1 MKISGLLL
9 SVSILFGA
17 VSSFAGNITYEA
29 TSYTVYPTPTYPNLD
44 LNNINK
50 VKLTSNGELSPSD
63 TKLLKAEFD
72 FPNANKIIATNFK
85 KIGDT
90 YRSIV
95 KNAWIY
101 KEVIVDITPRSDLR
115 PQGEFTANIYV
126 REESSNLNNMNNTP
140 GILIYEYNGLMI
152 DKAYNPIAD
161 STSVIIDGK
170 RAYIKLHQRF
180 AINERGSRQG
190 FLTTINWLGHGEFD
204 LIIPGGNNSDT
215 AIAFLTETITSGS
228 DERVL
233 YSIQY
238 KDSQGNIHET
248 GQDLLDNL
256 FGL

>member
-9 SVSILFGA
+9 SISMLFGA
-17 VSSFAGNITYEA
+17 ASSFGGNITYEGD
-29 TSYTVYPTPTYPNLD
+29 SYTAYPTPTYPNLD
-44 LNNINK
+44 LNSISK
-50 VKLTSNGELSPSD
+50 VKLTSNGEFSPLS
-63 TKLLKAEFD
+63 TQLLRAEFD

-101 KEVIVDITPRSDLR
+101 KEIIVDITPRENLR
-115 PQGEFTANIYV
+115 PQGEFSANIYV
-126 REESSNLNNMNNTP
+126 REESSNLNDMKNAP
-140 GILIYEYNGLMI
+140 GVLIYEYNGLMI
-152 DKAYNPIAD
+152 DKTYNPTAD

-190 FLTTINWLGHGEFD
+190 FFVTVNWLGHGESD
-204 LIIPGGNNSDT
+204 IIIQGGSYGDT
-215 AIAFLTETITSGS
+215 AIAFLTETLAGGGT
-228 DERVL
+228 ERVV
-233 YSIQY
+233 YSIRY
-238 KDSQGNIHET
+238 KDSLGNIHET

-256 FGL
+256 FGI